1 MSKVLVI
8 EDNETMRDGI
18 SQILEGMGHRV
29 TAVSGGPQGVEMCRK
44 GGMDLVITDYK
55 MQQMNGME
63 VLEKIKQIDQEM
75 DVVLITAYGSIQLA
89 VEAMKQGASD
99 FVTKPFSSDEL
110 KVKINKV
117 LDVRKVRQQSQ
128 RLGEEN
134 RYLRREIE
142 IHYNF
147 GEMVGRS
154 EKMMEVFEQ
163 IRKVAP
169 TDSSVLIYGESGTG
183 KELVAR
189 AIHAQSK
196 RNGGPF
202 VRVNCGALAEG
213 VLESELFGHE
223 KGAFTGAIRRKK
235 GKFELAHLGSI
246 FLDEIGD
253 IPPATQV
260 RLLRVL
266 QEKELD
272 RVGGEQPVQVNV
284 RVIAATNKN
293 LPGMVEA
300 EKFREDLFYRLHIIP
315 IQLAP
320 LRERKEDLPDLV
332 GHFLEKTCARLS
344 RKTAGIAPRAME
356 VLVDY
361 HWPGNVREL
370 ENVLERAIVLC
381 DGDQIGVNDLPLLL
395 RDSGSERMLRVP
407 EGDLPL
413 TETLEDLE
421 KQLIERAFEK
431 ARGVKTRAAQILG
444 IKTSALYY
452 KLEKYDM
459 I

>member
-1 MSKVLVI
+1 ALRRLVRMVLGESVPASGVAP
-8 EDNETMRDGI
+8 EEFLTRDPETLATLALADR
-18 SQILEGMGHRV
+18 
-29 TAVSGGPQGVEMCRK
+29 AAA
-44 GGMDLVITDYK
+44 TDAT
-55 MQQMNGME
+55 
-63 VLEKIKQIDQEM
+63 
-75 DVVLITAYGSIQLA
+75 VLIT
-89 VEAMKQGASD
+89 GA
-99 FVTKPFSSDEL
+99 
-110 KVKINKV
+110 
-117 LDVRKVRQQSQ
+117 
-128 RLGEEN
+128 
-134 RYLRREIE
+134 
-142 IHYNF
+142 
-147 GEMVGRS
+147 
-154 EKMMEVFEQ
+154 
-163 IRKVAP
+163 
-169 TDSSVLIYGESGTG
+169 SGTG
-183 KELVAR
+183 KELLAR
-189 AIHAQSK
+189 RIHNRSK
-196 RNGGPF
+196 RADRPF
-202 VRVNCGALAEG
+202 VPVNSAAIPDSLA
-213 VLESELFGHE
+213 ESELFGHE

-272 RVGGEQPVQVNV
+272 RVGGEQPVQVDV